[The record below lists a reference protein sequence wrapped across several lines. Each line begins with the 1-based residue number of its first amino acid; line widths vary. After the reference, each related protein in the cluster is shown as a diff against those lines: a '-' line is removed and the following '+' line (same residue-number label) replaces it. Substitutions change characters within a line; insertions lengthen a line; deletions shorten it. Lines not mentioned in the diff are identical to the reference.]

1 MRHGEDWLYTLCS
14 VAGTA
19 EFVSARTGIQKRT
32 RRKSVDVEHRAIL
45 LDGLD
50 ALERLLD
57 SEPPHGGMDRLRGF
71 GGYRHAIYVPLDA
84 AELRRVERLCARV
97 WHSRS
102 TSRARVEETLL
113 GHIAAMADEASLP
126 FYRSALAFVRPRDS
140 FATERKRIVVAAIAC
155 LAGMTGSHAAHAE
168 LAELLSHDHPVVRCA
183 AIDSYAQ
190 IQATPKGTLPRDVTQ
205 RLQKIAEHDPAF
217 APRFIARDCLARAG
231 QRVPIQPDAA
241 VYAFRASLGRAS
253 CTVELT
259 ASQSLDELASAILEA
274 FGWDRDH
281 LYEFALTGDLRDRR
295 YVLPAE
301 PDEPMWRELGSEGRD
316 RTSHPSSMDLPLGA
330 LGLTK
335 GHPMIFRYDFGD
347 NHQFNVVVAAIHPK
361 QAPRTKYP
369 RIVTRPAKLPD
380 QYPRDSLYE

>member
-1 MRHGEDWLYTLCS
+1 MRHGEDWLYKLCS

-19 EFVSARTGIQKRT
+19 EFVSAQTGIQKRT
-32 RRKSVDVEHRAIL
+32 RHKSVDVEHRAIL
-45 LDGLD
+45 LDGLA

-97 WHSRS
+97 WHAKS
-102 TSRARVEETLL
+102 TNRARVEETLL

-140 FATERKRIVVAAIAC
+140 FATERKRIVVAAIAF
-155 LAGMTGSHAAHAE
+155 LAGMTGSQAAHAE

-190 IQATPKGTLPRDVTQ
+190 IQATPKGTLPRDVAQ
-205 RLQKIAEHDPAF
+205 RLQRIAEEDPAF

-231 QRVPIQPDAA
+231 QRVPIKPDAA

-259 ASQSLDELASAILEA
+259 ASQSLDELASAIIKA

-301 PDEPMWRELGSEGRD
+301 SDEPMWRELGSEGRD

-347 NHQFNVVVAAIHPK
+347 NHQFNVVVAAIYPK

-369 RIVTRPAKLPD
+369 RIVTRPVKLPD
-380 QYPRDSLYE
+380 QYPRDSLCE